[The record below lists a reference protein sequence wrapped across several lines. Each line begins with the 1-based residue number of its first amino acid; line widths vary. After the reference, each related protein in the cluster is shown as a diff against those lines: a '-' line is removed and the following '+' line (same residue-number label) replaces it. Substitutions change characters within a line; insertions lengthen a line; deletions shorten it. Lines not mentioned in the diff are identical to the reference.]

1 MCTLVSDVEEL
12 EDDEDCVEEEDVDCP
27 FCFPSF
33 LEAVDVLEEEL
44 DLTSL
49 LLVKRTLLPPT
60 ALGPPCLTAAA
71 LAAAT
76 ISAALKV
83 PVVFSGM
90 KLEAGEAAA
99 AAEAPLGTGEV
110 SRLLSSEFVSMGSAA
125 VATLV
130 VPSAFLTISNLPSGC
145 LLEAPCLLRLIFI
158 LRLLSFSLSLA
169 LVLPMALELRVSVR
183 V

>member
-1 MCTLVSDVEEL
+1 MCTLVSDVVEL
-12 EDDEDCVEEEDVDCP
+12 EDDEDCDEDCCP

-33 LEAVDVLEEEL
+33 LEDEAAVFEG
-44 DLTSL
+44 LTSL

-60 ALGPPCLTAAA
+60 ALGPPCLTTAA

-99 AAEAPLGTGEV
+99 AAAPLGTGEV
-110 SRLLSSEFVSMGSAA
+110 SRLLSSEFVSIGSAA

-169 LVLPMALELRVSVR
+169 LALPMALELRVSVR